1 MNNQYIVLIAFFY
14 YLRGALGNATA
25 SPLIGANET
34 TAKKPDDDK
43 NLQPVPT
50 IGYQTTER
58 TLPSMD
64 GRPAETSNED
74 EDVLKL
80 ASFGG
85 GDERPHRAEQQQPP
99 LHGDAGGE
107 HEHGELELIPRGGG
121 DDDGDQAA
129 QPSVRTTS
137 AANLVM
143 EEKKPA
149 EGSAKMVPRLSTAKA
164 ATASEDP
171 AALRMPMAMSDTPSV
186 ETTAPS
192 KAPETGDKQQ
202 MEQQNHDPLGD
213 PLPVP
218 LKQSLHVEDTPS
230 SISEKEM
237 SLALE
242 NKPSVA
248 NPENGDN
255 LMEKKNGATT
265 EKENKSSV
273 TNPEITTSENNTPL
287 SLSSDERHRLSSQL
301 DSVLLPP
308 PSAKEAPPSTGSSSG
323 PVDELLSLEHY
334 EHAANATAAKEED
347 ADEDNSTAVSR
358 LVHSLQSFPV
368 GGLLEEEQEKQQES
382 PEKKLVPDTTTE
394 SPSASETM
402 STTPDAADLPVSR
415 QAPRPSGMLSIDVE
429 DVLKASSAAPNASG
443 DPVAKEAEAEPASR
457 VVIAPLELR
466 KGSVV
471 SALEALIKISLIKSI
486 NKYKLKLIKK
496 QKINLF
502 NNY

>member
-1 MNNQYIVLIAFFY
+1 
-14 YLRGALGNATA
+14 
-25 SPLIGANET
+25 
-34 TAKKPDDDK
+34 
-43 NLQPVPT
+43 
-50 IGYQTTER
+50 
-58 TLPSMD
+58 
-64 GRPAETSNED
+64 
-74 EDVLKL
+74 
-80 ASFGG
+80 
-85 GDERPHRAEQQQPP
+85 
-99 LHGDAGGE
+99 
-107 HEHGELELIPRGGG
+107 
-121 DDDGDQAA
+121 
-129 QPSVRTTS
+129 
-137 AANLVM
+137 
-143 EEKKPA
+143 
-149 EGSAKMVPRLSTAKA
+149 
-164 ATASEDP
+164 
-171 AALRMPMAMSDTPSV
+171 MAMSDTPSV

-323 PVDELLSLEHY
+323 PVDELISLEHY
-334 EHAANATAAKEED
+334 EHSANATAAKEED

-502 NNY
+502 SNY